1 MLPGMPMNLATN
13 DINFAGGQNQIR
25 KFGVPG
31 GGVGA
36 YNPVG
41 MPNQKL
47 NQLPGA

>member
-1 MLPGMPMNLATN
+1 MPMNLATN

-36 YNPVG
+36 YNPAVG

-47 NQLPGA
+47 NQLPGGA